1 MHVQFPKLTTR
12 VIELT
17 AVAAA
22 AVTIAGLSIA
32 PAQAAPDLTI
42 PVPCST
48 EALFAAVSSAPSG
61 STPSG
66 WTLLL
71 APGCTYVLDQGLPM
85 INRALTFIGGPSTL
99 ARSDAEETSKFS
111 IMSICNGGYVVLH
124 DVSFVNGD
132 SSDDRINR

>member
-61 STPSG
+61 S
-66 WTLLL
+66 TLLL

-132 SSDDRINR
+132 SSDDGINGGA